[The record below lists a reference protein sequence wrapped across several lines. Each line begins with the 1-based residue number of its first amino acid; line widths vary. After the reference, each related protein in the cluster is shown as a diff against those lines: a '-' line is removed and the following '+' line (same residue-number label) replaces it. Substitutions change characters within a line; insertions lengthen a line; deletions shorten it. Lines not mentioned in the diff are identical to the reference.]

1 MQEKDMVN
9 DILSMTNSSLTSYA
23 AMITQSS
30 NPTLRQTL
38 QQLRN
43 DGESFQYN
51 LYKIA
56 EQKGYYKPSANA
68 TPEDVRQVQTIFT
81 AATTK

>member
-9 DILSMTNSSLTSYA
+9 DVLSMTNSSLTNYA
-23 AMITQSS
+23 AMITQCS
-30 NPTLRQTL
+30 NPNLRQTL

-51 LYKIA
+51 FYKIA
-56 EQKGYYKPSANA
+56 EQKGHYKPAAYA
-68 TPEDVRQVQTIFT
+68 TTEDVRQVQTIFT
-81 AATTK
+81 AATTH